1 MPCIAVQG
9 LVIPFKALSDII
21 YFADEKSSEDSSFAH
36 QKEAQPIEIDGR
48 ETIYSVAFLA
58 DGKHVLS
65 GGVEG
70 TIGCWRVEDGQGG
83 TPMDAGSP
91 VLNLAVS
98 QDGKWVVSGTKSG
111 QVTVWNAE
119 SHSKVAEWEARTCKG
134 RVEAGDI
141 SPDGTKIATGSGD
154 NIFCVWSLS
163 TGCSRSSFH
172 QMDASSPLP
181 PYV

>member
-1 MPCIAVQG
+1 MENRPASRNSEQKEATEVEDAKGKITESATPTGAQ
-9 LVIPFKALSDII
+9 
-21 YFADEKSSEDSSFAH
+21 KSSEDSSFAH
-36 QKEAQPIEIDGR
+36 QKEAQPIEIDDR

-65 GGVEG
+65 GVEG

-98 QDGKWVVSGTKSG
+98 QDGKWVVSGTESG

-134 RVEAGDI
+134 GVEAVGWDKDRDRI
-141 SPDGTKIATGSGD
+141 G
-154 NIFCVWSLS
+154 
-163 TGCSRSSFH
+163 
-172 QMDASSPLP
+172 
-181 PYV
+181 